1 MTNKHMRR
9 ELKLLAVRKTQIK
22 ISITVAIIKITD
34 VTSVCQDV
42 EKLESFYTDGWIV
55 KWYNHFRK
63 KKKKNWYFLKTLSI
77 ELQYELEIYSRIY
90 SLEIWKNISTQ
101 KFVYKCS

>member
-1 MTNKHMRR
+1 MRR

-63 KKKKNWYFLKTLSI
+63 KKKKKLVFPQNFKHRITIWTRNI
-77 ELQYELEIYSRIY
+77 LQDI
-90 SLEIWKNISTQ
+90 
-101 KFVYKCS
+101 